1 MGTLHDDDPRQLGP
15 YRITGRLGVG
25 GMGTVF
31 RGEKPGGEIAAI
43 KVVHPHLSDDD
54 EFRAR
59 FGREIATAQ
68 RVWAPWT
75 AAVLGADPTARPPW
89 LATAFV
95 AGPALG
101 AAVAAGGP
109 VTAEQGRSLASCL
122 AEALTALHAGGV
134 VHRDLKPSN
143 VLLAADGPRLID
155 FGIAQ
160 ALDATRITR
169 TGMVLGTPA
178 YMSPEQALGEPVGP
192 ESDVFSLASVI
203 AFAVTGSGP
212 FGTTTNAVA
221 MLRRIAA
228 QDPDLSAVPPH
239 LRDVLA
245 PCFARDPR
253 ARPTAAALRARLGA
267 PGPWTRPTTPTLV
280 GPPEVAPRRR
290 RRGAIVAAAL
300 VAVGAIA
307 AATVTVVALNR
318 PAAPAAPPAAAAASA
333 TPTLA
338 PSAALLPATAQV
350 ALLPSTIPGW
360 RAAYASSRNAAYD
373 VPPSW
378 APSSPSSIRG
388 FRDDAGNG
396 IVLSGIAALSLDE
409 PCTKGEPGGV
419 PQYKAWAGI
428 TGFPSADTA
437 AAARELATRW
447 LDWFSSDDDKK
458 KTAARPGPAETRTV
472 GDRTGSHVA
481 VEIRDNPQGGCASP
495 HATLRVLAVPDGKG
509 QSVVL
514 VVLADLDAPGAV
526 TPAEIDQMLTT
537 LRPAGQQAACRDNK
551 ATGTWCS

>member
-31 RGEKPGGEIAAI
+31 RGQGPDDEVAAI

-59 FGREIATAQ
+59 FAREIATAQ
-68 RVWAPWT
+68 RARAPWT
-75 AAVLGADPTARPPW
+75 AAVLGADPAARPPW
-89 LATAFV
+89 LATEFV

-109 VTAEQGRSLASCL
+109 LDAEQGRILATCL
-122 AEALTALHAGGV
+122 AEALAALHAGGV

-169 TGMVLGTPA
+169 TGTVLGTPA
-178 YMSPEQALGEPVGP
+178 YMSPEQALGEHVGP
-192 ESDVFSLASVI
+192 ASDVFSLASVI
-203 AFAVTGSGP
+203 AFAVTGVGP
-212 FGTTTNAVA
+212 FGATTNAVA
-221 MLRRIAA
+221 MLRRIAT
-228 QDPDLSAVPPH
+228 QEPDLSAVPPP
-239 LRDVLA
+239 LREVLA
-245 PCFARDPR
+245 RCFARDPR
-253 ARPTAAALRARLGA
+253 ARPTAYALWERLGP

-280 GPPEVAPRRR
+280 GRPDITPAPRRR
-290 RRGAIVAAAL
+290 RGALVAAL
-300 VAVGAIA
+300 VAVATVA
-307 AATVTVVALNR
+307 AATITVVALNR
-318 PAAPAAPPAAAAASA
+318 PADQPAPPVAAGTSAS
-333 TPTLA
+333 PTAL
-338 PSAALLPATAQV
+338 PSAAPLPATAQV
-350 ALLPSTIPGW
+350 ALLPATIPGW
-360 RAAYASSRNAAYD
+360 RGAYASSRNAAYD

-378 APSSPSSIRG
+378 TPTSPSSIRG
-388 FRDDAGNG
+388 FRTDDGTG
-396 IVLSGIAALSLDE
+396 IVLGGIANLPLDSA
-409 PCTKGEPGGV
+409 CTKGDPGGV

-437 AAARELATRW
+437 AGATEMAKRW
-447 LDWFSSDDDKK
+447 LGWFSSDDGKQ
-458 KTAARPGPAETRTV
+458 AGARPGPAQPLTV
-472 GDRTGSHVA
+472 GGRAGSHVA
-481 VEIRDNPQGGCASP
+481 VEIRDNPRGGCETP
-495 HATLRVLAVPDGKG
+495 HAALHVLAVPDGRG

-526 TPAEIDQMLTT
+526 TPAEIDQILTT
-537 LRPAGQQAACRDNK
+537 LRPAGQQAACKDGN